1 MQQVVTITTSGRTG
15 SSFLTD
21 FYEQN
26 DYKIVWQSESGIEL
40 EDFEKADNISF
51 HDGYYVYNETLILD
65 NKILFHNHGPHW
77 LPPTPTNVVLSM
89 RYDKLA
95 QALSKII
102 LTHVEQFISDD
113 IRPKLGLVIN
123 PNPAYQDPI
132 AIEPLFVDTAFLLHQ
147 IEMIIEFENA
157 ATNTYRKNNIEY
169 KIVYYEDVISSKQVG
184 VLVELGLKKIRPNYY
199 QKSRFQSSE
208 IVSNYDELVN
218 LNWRKL

>member
-1 MQQVVTITTSGRTG
+1 MQQVVTITTASRTA

-26 DYKIVWQSESGIEL
+26 DYKIVWQ
-40 EDFEKADNISF
+40 ANNVSF
-51 HDGYYVYNETLILD
+51 HDDHYVYNNTPIVD
-65 NKILFHNHGPHW
+65 NKIVFHNHVPQW
-77 LPPTPTNVVLSM
+77 LPPIPTNVVLSS

-102 LTHVEQFISDD
+102 LTHVDQFISDD

-123 PNPAYQDPI
+123 PNAAYQDPI
-132 AIEPLFVDTAFLLHQ
+132 AIEPLFVDPAFLLQQ

-157 ATNTYRKNNIEY
+157 ATNIYRKNNIEY
-169 KIVYYEDVISSKQVG
+169 KIVYYEDVISSKQDG
-184 VLVELGLKKIRPNYY
+184 LLAELGLKKIRPNYY